1 MGILLSEIFEIKFY
15 NAKTGEEVL
24 PIDLDDL
31 KVDKQ
36 KDLELEKLRK
46 QTGYHFPE
54 LCPNCGQ
61 YYEGYDGHYEID
73 GDIRC
78 KKCVRE
84 DKRLKLPFFAPEIPN
99 YVEGATRCIFTFKD
113 ANDLYNKMKS
123 RLSDKQILVKDSNCI
138 MSQSID
144 RSYWWV
150 FGYINNYDMELLNI
164 PNFNYEIYNK
174 DDSVNVDKMNDW
186 IEGKEIVRNDE
197 YED

>member
-1 MGILLSEIFEIKFY
+1 MGILLNEISEIKFY

-31 KVDKQ
+31 KVDKN
-36 KDLELEKLRK
+36 KELELEKLRQ

-61 YYEGYDGHYEID
+61 YYEGYNGHYEID
-73 GDIRC
+73 GDV
-78 KKCVRE
+78 KCCHCVKIDE
-84 DKRLKLPFFAPEIPN
+84 RLNLPFFAPEIPS
-99 YVEGATRCIFTFKD
+99 YVDGATRRIFTFTGV
-113 ANDLYNKMKS
+113 NDLYNKMKS
-123 RLSDKQILVKDSNCI
+123 KLSEGDILVKSDTCI
-138 MSQSID
+138 MSQSITK
-144 RSYWWV
+144 SYWWV
-150 FGYINNYDMELLNI
+150 FGYINNFDMELLNI
-164 PNFNYEIYNK
+164 PNFNDEIYNK